1 MKKLILLTLC
11 SLTLCTLTLLAN
23 DFIVVA
29 NPSVK
34 ASDIN
39 ADELKQ
45 VFLGTKTSLS
55 DGSAVEPVL
64 SSGGA
69 THEAFLKAH
78 VGKTDPALRNHF
90 KSLVFTGK
98 GSMPK
103 SFASDADIV
112 AYVSK
117 TKGAVGYVSASAS
130 TGGAKKLAIK

>member
-1 MKKLILLTLC
+1 MKNLLLPLVL
-11 SLTLCTLTLLAN
+11 SLLAGALN
-23 DFIVVA
+23 AAEIMVVA

-34 ASDIN
+34 SAEVS

-45 VFLGTKTSLS
+45 VFLGSKSSLS

-64 SSGGA
+64 AQGGA
-69 THEAFLKAH
+69 THEAFLKAY

-103 SFASDADIV
+103 SFASDAEIL

-117 TKGAVGYVSASAS
+117 TKGAIAYVSASA
-130 TGGAKKLAIK
+130 GVGNAKKLAVK

>member
-1 MKKLILLTLC
+1 MKKLILLTLF
-11 SLTLCTLTLLAN
+11 SLGLFAN

-34 ASDIN
+34 ASDIS

-45 VFLGTKTSLS
+45 VFLGAKTSLS

-64 SSGGA
+64 SQGGA
-69 THEAFLKAH
+69 THEAFLKTH

-90 KSLVFTGK
+90 KTLVFTGK

-117 TKGAVGYVSASAS
+117 TKGAVGYVSASAAV
-130 TGGAKKLAIK
+130 GGAKKLGIK